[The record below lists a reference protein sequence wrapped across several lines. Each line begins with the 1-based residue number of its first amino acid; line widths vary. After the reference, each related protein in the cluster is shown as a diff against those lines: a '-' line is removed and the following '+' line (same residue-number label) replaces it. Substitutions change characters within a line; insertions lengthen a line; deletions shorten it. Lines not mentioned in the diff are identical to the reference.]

1 MGVRCDSLNLFV
13 LAVEIDVPQLD
24 GRSVDGPIDAIPFN
38 GICALIY
45 YIEENFAAVLIYQ
58 GTRVV
63 GRVRLE
69 VQRERER
76 RTYTVS
82 GELGYT

>member
-1 MGVRCDSLNLFV
+1 VGVRCDSLNLFV

-45 YIEENFAAVLIYQ
+45 YIEGNFAAVLIYQ

-63 GRVRLE
+63 EWVRWDRLE
-69 VQRERER
+69 IQRERER
-76 RTYTVS
+76 EKDLHSV
-82 GELGYT
+82 